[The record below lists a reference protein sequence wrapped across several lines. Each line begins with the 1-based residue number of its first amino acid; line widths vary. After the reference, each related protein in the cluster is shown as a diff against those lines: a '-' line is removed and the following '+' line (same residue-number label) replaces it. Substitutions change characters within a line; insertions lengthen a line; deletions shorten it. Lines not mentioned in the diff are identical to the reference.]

1 MIIYLDV
8 DSLSNVGSVSEAM
21 MDAHDPFLFFQQ
33 KNPSENFSKGFF
45 HEVT

>member
-21 MDAHDPFLFFQQ
+21 MDAHDPFLL
-33 KNPSENFSKGFF
+33 
-45 HEVT
+45 